1 MLVDNPYQSP
11 ASKFILLRVTAFVN
25 CSIISFTT
33 NGAEYKKSR
42 AVFIF
47 PKIAFGYSKH
57 SPHGASVLKTND
69 ELRTTN
75 EEQIKTLTLVSLA

>member
-42 AVFIF
+42 AVFNF
-47 PKIAFGYSKH
+47 PKIAFGYNKH
-57 SPHGASVLKTND
+57 SYKPEALSLKQNNV
-69 ELRTTN
+69 R
-75 EEQIKTLTLVSLA
+75 KSY